1 MIRSGKTCLNEQAT
15 LLNRLMAIKEE
26 LLTALMSFLKHDPLI
41 LGVGTPLRTDDSFG
55 LVACDFL
62 NSMGIECVKCEYGI
76 ESCLTDINDKRPKAL
91 LIIDAVLVRGIPPG
105 SIIMADESAI
115 ASGEILVTTHNIPLK
130 TLLEILRKEYG
141 VEKIMIVG
149 ATPFSLDYGL
159 DLTSDM
165 MRSLEYFI
173 NVFKQAFLST
183 KRDMKE
189 ESA

>member
-1 MIRSGKTCLNEQAT
+1 M
-15 LLNRLMAIKEE
+15 LLDRLIAIKEE
-26 LLTALMSFLKHDPLI
+26 LLTTLVSFLKHDPLI

-55 LVACDFL
+55 LVACDLL
-62 NSMGIECVKCEYGI
+62 NSMGIGCVKCEYGI
-76 ESCLTDINDKRPKAL
+76 ESCIAEINDKRPRAL
-91 LIIDAVLVRGIPPG
+91 LIIDAVLARGSPPG

-141 VEKIMIVG
+141 VEKIMIIG

-159 DLTSDM
+159 DLTGDM

-173 NVFKQAFLST
+173 NVFKQAFFSA
-183 KRDMKE
+183 KKDMKE